1 MDHKEKILGRSFRAL
16 RPLPEYAD
24 DVIAPPYDVVT
35 SKEARIL
42 TKGRPYSFL
51 HISKP
56 EIGLTEDVRPDD
68 PLVYKQGL
76 DNLNSM
82 ISENILVRDDEE
94 SLYVYKMSTKD
105 LDQLGIAFVASID
118 AYESNAIKK
127 HEYTKPIKEMDRIN
141 NMKALNAQTG
151 PVLMTYVDNSELNA
165 LINQSIFENEPIY
178 DVMSKENINHT
189 IWKIDDTNAIHN
201 LTSALNSLPSLYIAD
216 GHHRSAAASKVRET
230 RMNDNPKHDGSEG
243 YNYFLAVAFPKSQL
257 TILDYNRLV
266 KSTNGHSLNE
276 LIAMIEKNFKCV
288 PSDIPVKPSIDKSF
302 GMYIDGQWFR
312 LELTQ
317 DYNNFSP
324 VESLDV
330 SILHT
335 FILDPILG
343 IKDERVDSNIDFVG
357 GARGL
362 SELEK
367 RVNSKEM
374 AIAFSLY
381 PTPIDSL
388 ISVADADLIMPPKS
402 TWFEP
407 KLLDGL
413 LSHII
418 D

>member
-1 MDHKEKILGRSFRAL
+1 
-16 RPLPEYAD
+16 
-24 DVIAPPYDVVT
+24 
-35 SKEARIL
+35 
-42 TKGRPYSFL
+42 
-51 HISKP
+51 
-56 EIGLTEDVRPDD
+56 
-68 PLVYKQGL
+68 
-76 DNLNSM
+76 
-82 ISENILVRDDEE
+82 
-94 SLYVYKMSTKD
+94 
-105 LDQLGIAFVASID
+105 
-118 AYESNAIKK
+118 
-127 HEYTKPIKEMDRIN
+127 
-141 NMKALNAQTG
+141 
-151 PVLMTYVDNSELNA
+151 
-165 LINQSIFENEPIY
+165 
-178 DVMSKENINHT
+178 MSKENINHT

-201 LTSALNSLPSLYIAD
+201 LTTALNSLPSLYIAD

-230 RMNDNPKHDGSEG
+230 RMNANPEHDGSEG

-266 KSTNGHSLNE
+266 KSTNGHSLNA

-343 IKDERVDSNIDFVG
+343 IKDERVDTNIDFVG

-381 PTPIDSL
+381 PTPIDAL